1 MDEAAN
7 GVSVTAAQPHF
18 SANAIALE
26 NTPSFPTDP
35 DLEERLK
42 AVRIAEERRRSLAAR
57 IKQERRVL
65 LPVLGLCLLALPN
78 FRVAK
83 VQGRSME
90 PRYKTG
96 DTLYLLKTFRVF
108 NPVKVGDIVVIHLK
122 HGPTKG
128 EEIVKRVI
136 FVQND
141 KGNAPW
147 PPFVH
152 NSRSAIYGPIPTDYW
167 FPEYVS
173 GSAVV
178 PVGSVMVMGDNTI
191 NSMDSRDFGPISDS
205 EIEGKVLNP

>member
-1 MDEAAN
+1 MDDADTGAAPAPTPPHFAAN
-7 GVSVTAAQPHF
+7 AV
-18 SANAIALE
+18 ALE
-26 NTPSFPTDP
+26 NTPSLPTDP
-35 DLEERLK
+35 DLEERLNK
-42 AVRIAEERRRSLAAR
+42 VRVAEERRKSLAAR

-83 VQGRSME
+83 VQGHSME

-96 DTLYLLKTFRVF
+96 DTLYLLKTFRWF
-108 NPVKVGDIVVIHLK
+108 NPVQVGDIVVIHLK

-147 PPFVH
+147 PKQVH
-152 NSRSAIYGPIPTDYW
+152 NSRSEVSGPIPTDYW

-173 GSAVV
+173 GSEVV
-178 PVGSVMVMGDNTI
+178 PVGSVMVMGDNTM